1 MEESRKEEIREYY
14 KQIKNHFFKETIN
27 AISRDINQVIII
39 IKKDANKRKQPNKL
53 VEEILRE
60 LIDYA
65 NLNLEKWEN
74 NDLLSKD
81 PFIRNRLGF
90 KIKDR
95 SLFEDQKQVRE
106 QLKKAKII
114 HEKIE
119 LQVSPNLTPL
129 HNKVK

>member
-1 MEESRKEEIREYY
+1 MEESRKEEVREYY
-14 KQIKNHFFKETIN
+14 KQIKNYFFKETIN

-39 IKKDANKRKQPNKL
+39 IKKDANKRKQPKML

-65 NLNLEKWEN
+65 KLNLEKWEN

-95 SLFEDQKQVRE
+95 SLFEAQKQVRE

-119 LQVSPNLTPL
+119 LQVLEELNDLSQ
-129 HNKVK
+129 